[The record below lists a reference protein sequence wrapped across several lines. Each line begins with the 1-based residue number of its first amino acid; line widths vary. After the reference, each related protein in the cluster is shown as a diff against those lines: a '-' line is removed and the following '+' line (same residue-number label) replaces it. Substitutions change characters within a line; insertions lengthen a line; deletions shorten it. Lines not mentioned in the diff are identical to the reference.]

1 MSRNFLRDPKWV
13 GVVIN
18 KIMKC
23 NFFKSKELRYTELK
37 QLVFYVNYSVVLA
50 KRANLFL

>member
-13 GVVIN
+13 GVVID

-23 NFFKSKELRYTELK
+23 NFFQVKRIKIHWTEATRILCK
-37 QLVFYVNYSVVLA
+37 
-50 KRANLFL
+50 LFSRFS